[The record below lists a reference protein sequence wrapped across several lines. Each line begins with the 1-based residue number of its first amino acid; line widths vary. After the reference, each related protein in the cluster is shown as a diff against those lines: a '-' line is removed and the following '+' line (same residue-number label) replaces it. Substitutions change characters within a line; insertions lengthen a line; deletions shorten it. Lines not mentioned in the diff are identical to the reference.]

1 MIAIYKKNTS
11 LSASH
16 QLAMKKATT
25 YSSAGPPCGEPFSYK
40 KVSMWLAK
48 LFEATFRNVADAATN
63 LASATV
69 TGMRTRPGI
78 TSTAIG
84 SAGLLGGLVIYLVVR
99 GFKRAISGFMM
110 IAVGFLLATG
120 SVGLMLVQFVPSVV
134 TIVNATS
141 VAAVATQNST
151 SSIVYK

>member
-69 TGMRTRPGI
+69 TGMRT
-78 TSTAIG
+78 TAIG